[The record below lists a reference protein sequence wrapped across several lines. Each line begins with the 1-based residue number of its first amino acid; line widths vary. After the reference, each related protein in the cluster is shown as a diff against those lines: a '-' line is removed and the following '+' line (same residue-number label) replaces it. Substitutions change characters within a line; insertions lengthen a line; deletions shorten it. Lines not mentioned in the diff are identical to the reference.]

1 MPENNKLSDEQLV
14 KTALDGDTGSF
25 GVLVDKYWKI
35 AIALAMSKMNEPN
48 EAEDVAQESFV
59 KAFVHLHHLREPSR
73 FAGWLAKIVNQQC
86 IDRLRKSSRFKTA
99 ATNNGD
105 VNNVADCVVAVSQNP
120 GLSKQQIRFVRK
132 TIKKLPE
139 KFRKV
144 IIMRFVGN
152 YSASQIAKK
161 LGKRHSTIRV
171 HLHRAYKILREELS
185 PLLEEVDEL

>member
-1 MPENNKLSDEQLV
+1 MPENNKLPDEQLV
-14 KTALDGDTGSF
+14 KAALEGNTGSF

-48 EAEDVAQESFV
+48 EAEDIAQESFI
-59 KAFVHLHHLREPSR
+59 KAFVHLHRLREPSR

-86 IDRLRKSSRFKTA
+86 IDSLRKSSRFK
-99 ATNNGD
+99 NNTD
-105 VNNVADCVVAVSQNP
+105 VDNVADCVVAVSQNP

-132 TIKKLPE
+132 TITKLPE